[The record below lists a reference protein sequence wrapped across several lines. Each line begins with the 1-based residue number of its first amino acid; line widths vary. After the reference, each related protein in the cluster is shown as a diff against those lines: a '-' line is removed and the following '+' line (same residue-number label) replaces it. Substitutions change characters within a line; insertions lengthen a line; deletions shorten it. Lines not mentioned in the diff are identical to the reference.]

1 MFFVAIKEIGD
12 KMASVR
18 HKVVV
23 MSGKGGVGKSTFTA
37 HLAHGIAHD
46 DSKQVGAEVVQ
57 ISELHGGKGWQLL
70 ERL

>member
-1 MFFVAIKEIGD
+1 M
-12 KMASVR
+12 SVR

-46 DSKQVGAEVVQ
+46 ESKQVIVREGRSREDY
-57 ISELHGGKGWQLL
+57 LHSSSGP
-70 ERL
+70 RDRPR